1 MFIMIM
7 MVEDNDVWFMK
18 MFEDIVNYHDN
29 NVEDAVN
36 DDSIENNSYFTE
48 DDVDYLEENYDLD
61 DDNDDLQS
69 FPEKV
74 SHHVSS
80 I

>member
-1 MFIMIM
+1 MIM

>member
-1 MFIMIM
+1 MIM
-7 MVEDNDVWFMK
+7 MVEDNDDWFMK